1 MAIDNN
7 RSLLEQ
13 QILSNSGLKGKELE
27 NLKARLATLSEQQLQ
42 AELSKLLSGNNKGE
56 WYTGITLEHSESVV
70 IKSNHETTT
79 FTDENGNEISEL
91 RDGNEVFERTIK
103 STDENGNVYITTVTF
118 QSGKP
123 LTQTKTK
130 NGNTIETTTYRY
142 NDDAEVPYVTV
153 STKKADHSKV
163 MTNVLEVDEN
173 GNFESEDFIDRQATT
188 VDGTTTHI
196 FTENNCV
203 IEQQVK
209 PNGKKVDTLYKGDNI
224 EDYDNKKLHRVY
236 QRTELNGEVHEVA
249 YDGNGN
255 TRTVVQNGES
265 PSAIAKKFGVKESS
279 LLKLNPTRGKNAIT
293 QVGADIV
300 VPGEY
305 NADSRIMK
313 TRKTKQGAMQDYA
326 NDEVQ
331 RTAERL
337 YSSTMQEVTID
348 KDYKDAYSYARA
360 LLAADGVKNPSN
372 QQVNNK
378 ANEILVANGNIKFK
392 KGTKVQIAAKAP
404 DSKFVQDL
412 SNNGFKPTREN
423 AIFYNRFNALNSQQQ
438 QNVLSVIKY
447 CRSQKITD
455 PNKIK
460 AKILETFPEI
470 NLFDS
475 GKVIPMNSSFGTP
488 VFQRK
493 NPVALE
499 TFLTDTLKLD
509 LKSETGKMVYERLS
523 SLPQDELNKIDGHNF
538 ADMSKANF
546 NEIAN
551 SFETSGVNIRT
562 GIENQ
567 MEQNTRVQ
575 RAERLGIPQQKF
587 TSEILANI
595 YDNAADMLEQYYHN
609 HGVFDAGTYLE
620 GYKNLM
626 DWITPDNLF
635 GIDMRSTLHVASDC
649 RKAAQRFRQMHTD
662 NPETFKREYE
672 QLKKEGLVTADY
684 NQQNVQEFMN
694 LIQSG
699 DVNINS
705 DKFKNACQKAFGFKG
720 VENTE
725 KYIQTG
731 EMAGNIGDIVIMLY
745 TLGAA
750 SELKMMGKAT
760 TGVYGALE
768 RGAGKIMGKT
778 AAQKTAKVGTS
789 MLMGGTT
796 LGGFTLGKETLNNLS
811 NPMRDATSWETWK
824 ETGIASAE
832 SFGFGFVGGL
842 LNETVVAPIV
852 KAIEKPA
859 TKATQAVSKA
869 LTEQGELTGKQI
881 METVS
886 ESGSLK
892 LDGLF
897 KMNSQELANMAR
909 TATAKGVGFGVEV
922 TGFTAY
928 EAGLDVIKDLI
939 DPNTGRLPENMTVES
954 LTEYLGEKFGEQF
967 SNLGTIKGVSQ
978 LLMMS
983 KGGKIAQKAMM
994 NEILSKSEA
1003 LKDLKFKKAEI
1014 NGHEVYEVTYPNG
1027 NRAVVSSPEQAI
1039 STCQMA
1045 MQMEFLAKS
1054 LTDGEH
1060 KSEITRP
1067 QGMNAEDDALIQ
1079 KTRKENPA
1087 MILDETPQV
1096 KKLEATEGVPKEN
1109 MKTSSVE
1116 HTTHESMSDAEFE
1129 SLKLQLL
1136 ENPNFPKSEDKSG
1149 YFRHKKFTRIDKDN
1163 ILYAKNL
1170 LENSELSN
1178 LLGERTLSRLINN
1191 FGTDKNEASRILLQ
1205 ELQNT
1210 PDFFKNPNIEDGAV
1224 DNILSRTN
1232 SDKVQTQIL
1241 LLQKLKNNPDLLKN
1255 SYISEKICDILSGV
1269 NSVKSLELVDKLF
1282 SKPERLENLINIDK
1296 ILSVADND
1304 YSISFAEKILEKPE
1318 LFLAPDFVVFLPDLI
1333 KKCDSDITNN
1343 TKLELFNEFIKN
1355 SQNISDTE
1363 LTNAFARAMHIGN
1376 NKVFDLRNKDNKLSS
1391 SELKTLELN
1400 SEKSLSSDL
1409 YENLFLELS
1418 KNEKFKDLSSK
1429 YYDLYLENEFKEC
1442 SREDAT
1448 RYREMCKSIDKE
1460 YGVKIILPANLK
1472 EVGQSLIL
1480 VYQELNNYKMHSNNQ
1495 AKMPPVLDFMYPL
1508 AYNAAGM
1515 AHIRDGINQIDVRE
1529 LSTSFIKHSLRHEM
1543 AHINDSKQ
1551 MDKFPTEIRT
1561 FKNEPKKEAW
1571 GGLGFDVHS
1580 DLDIN
1585 NCKYVDELRKGGI
1598 SQKLIEYAYTN
1609 PMEFVAVA
1617 SQGDFSKYSPEFKKY
1632 LTELGMPEWMLS
1644 FSNPKPYFISRENK
1658 STKADEVNI
1667 SEQSQRPNANNS
1679 NPAMI
1684 IEQSE
1689 HNVKTIDVADAKAK
1703 LQEFTSEENDNYI
1716 GMIIQRCSMNNQV
1729 SEVLLNEAISL
1740 LKSGVDSYD
1749 VSIIVYGFKVNG
1761 KAIDY
1766 NRIKKFHD
1774 LINKGT
1780 NAKDA
1785 SDLLGYSRDKNGLY
1799 SEDLY
1804 NKIMSLDVQDYD
1816 ASRVLDAC
1824 KIDGEVVESTWQ
1836 KALELNS
1843 VGFKNDDI
1851 KNVLKSC
1858 RIKESEA
1865 RTAKTIGFNDEA
1877 YSKAKLLFE
1886 EHKFESENISRII
1899 ERCTVDGKF
1908 SQECFDRAVSLH
1920 GKISESNIYD
1930 FVRYPNEL
1938 LDFMLEIKD
1947 KYNIKEYK
1955 LDYILRECVSTVDGK
1970 TVASPICM
1978 SKAEELIAKYNFKA
1992 DDVGHLL
1999 YASKVDGE
2007 LDLKL
2012 YEEVIKMHQ
2021 AGFNRIGSIIE
2032 SLTTKGQNEGE
2043 TSQVNYD
2050 LLQKT
2055 KEWKELGIEDDWIS
2069 QYCSEFEGLKIDV
2082 NKHDLVRE
2090 YHNAGFKPHEIRN
2103 LLEANG
2109 NLENLSLTEFQNKV
2123 FELKELGLETDNI
2136 VNLLNSIGMPTGWN
2150 TPKFKLS
2157 KQNFDMVTDM
2167 VKRGIKDPAR
2177 IVYSSYENHAINQD
2191 ILNTAYERIKDG
2203 ISEDRLSCLNSMRR
2217 YFTEMPEL
2225 EDVLINLSKTVREDY
2240 DYNSF
2245 YSLANNVYNEMYNSK
2260 SGKDVANNV
2269 IEALKKGA
2277 KEEDIKYILDTNYG
2291 DPVRINRD
2299 NLDKSEVISQ
2309 IKTKLLN
2316 ALVEHPENTEQIKTV
2331 ARTIVDGDL
2340 SRLDFYLKY
2349 PDKYADI
2356 LRTEHPLDWMGN
2368 RLNEFSNRARK
2379 LMLQLDTAGVQIDDI
2394 LKYTDIL
2401 CKGTSNLHEPIP
2413 ENIVNKIIEL
2423 IKNQKLDDNILKMIS
2438 HLPFTD
2444 KTPELIDYVMELKE
2458 KNLLPEFNEQNEYD
2472 ISALIRILPKNSET
2486 GKLGLYENYKEI
2498 LDFYVKNKDVLRY
2511 ERVNGENHYITEFVD
2526 IVRNYN
2532 EHHSGI
2538 DKAMDL
2544 EPFKAMAEIVRKT
2557 SISPET
2563 INGIISNG
2571 YADKLKAF
2579 TDKVDLEKY
2588 SNELNLIFK
2597 QLNEYYNHSSY
2608 SDILNENISKRDLEY
2623 LLDMQKLMCENVKEN
2638 ETPQILDNS
2647 WFRRFIG
2654 EKEIPAEA
2662 LDKLRYYIEM
2672 ELADPNKHGR
2682 YISIDRYHNTVRLYE
2697 NSPENIERIESIMYN
2712 KGFEDG
2718 MYEHILNDLSSNPE
2732 ILNKQLELIE
2742 NILDFT
2748 GDLSGNKSY
2757 LQSDII
2763 SILRDAK
2770 TLEDVN
2776 VKIELWEQLKT
2787 PLQSKSTIQKFWDA
2801 NIKKQNN
2808 LGMALM
2814 CVEGTNNTNK
2824 NAVLAAMGNK
2834 KYSNLIWNCA
2844 RNINKNNVAL
2854 IEDIIK
2860 NDRLNDPDNA
2870 NFAGIV
2876 LNTSINEFKA
2886 KFVQENFDI
2895 IPQEDLSKATS
2906 ILSEINGNLIVRLYN
2921 DKELNFP
2928 KEHILDIAPYCNQ
2941 MNIDL
2946 VTQLCTDKNLKFPAD
2961 QIKDIARAINLTNNE
2976 LAEKLCTD
2984 KSLKCPTDKIVDILK
2999 AFELINVDTKSL
3011 SLSEKINT
3019 LGTISSMDKTLLTLC
3034 RKYSPV
3040 DIDAK
3045 IAELTVLLGKKKD
3058 VINISASQQR
3068 MFVQNILAN
3077 NNQNAETVLKN
3088 FDFQQYGKQGLP
3100 LTYTRKQFADNI
3112 ENLIKELSTEEQQ
3125 VVLEHFGLIKGETGF
3140 DGLPT
3145 NRPFNNENVSPQVN
3159 EIAKKV
3165 QNEIEIFTARNKI
3178 NTGDIVVDNVLNG
3191 LINGLPEFTSIV
3203 GKEQHGTHAYSVDIH
3218 TLKVLQSA
3226 MNNPLYERLTDRDK
3240 TILKIAALCH
3250 DLGKRGGVVDT
3261 GHASSSA
3268 EYVTAILDKFPF
3280 PQGMKDRIIDIVDNH
3295 HWFEAYNTGHATAED
3310 VAVRCR
3316 RPEDFMIYEILAKAD
3331 FENVN
3336 KNFHIERSNG
3346 VSNQADFDKFM
3357 QERMQAIDDALTT
3370 MYSRSN
3376 LVFDTQFVQNGDMF
3390 PRQTIE
3396 LDGVSTELKVLNLND
3411 LKNSDDLQKYG
3422 FSTGVTKD
3430 NARFTVHMTAPTT
3443 GAMESVMILT
3453 QNSLNQSAWSTSLI
3467 KASNNRTYESRKFGF
3482 ILDVDQA
3489 NISEAN
3495 YSNTRSG
3502 CGKGLETFK
3511 TILFEAHGSA
3521 RTYVRDNLL
3530 KELSKNGIKLNDKEY
3545 AQLVKYLITKKYTT
3559 QITKDIK
3566 IGDQIIKAETLVKA
3580 LETSRDALF
3589 KGGDIHSEIVPINP
3603 RVKGLVAK
3611 VEKLE
3616 DCPTE
3621 FLNFAK
3627 THNLPIILMKA
3638 TKDNTTW

>member
-1 MAIDNN
+1 MSGEDFFKF
-7 RSLLEQ
+7 
-13 QILSNSGLKGKELE
+13 NSGKEFRFSNFKEIKEEDLKGADEKIKKLFNIFAGDDKVLQVNEAQSLFNALKSSAGDNKTLETDEIKMFAEEKIGEEVDTNIFTTFVNNLFGTKDKTQNQSVQVAQSSNTSKSEQTFLEEAACKEIVIDIIDENLSEAYEILNSQYLGAISGWHDARKDKNDILKTSNVAKVLDYQNAGVEWMNKAKLAPPNGLTKKEYYEGNKQRIKDMILTRVLVLDTNTKFKELKNKYSEEKLAQIIGDYVEALCSNATMADLKNIQKNFVSYSGVEETKALE
-27 NLKARLATLSEQQLQ
+27 NVVDNAIKFNEDKNKPMPAGELAGIKLNQPKGIIPEYWNSDEPISFEEVYKIERGTEYSQYKIEKYALAKKEMEVVANAYNKKQQFVEFAEGLRNDETLSTDEKAQKVLEGF
-42 AELSKLLSGNNKGE
+42 ADFYALSEDRGLSPLKELIKESKLPIS
-56 WYTGITLEHSESVV
+56 I
-70 IKSNHETTT
+70 
-79 FTDENGNEISEL
+79 DENGFNFGTL
-91 RDGNEVFERTIK
+91 DDNDKNRT
-103 STDENGNVYITTVTF
+103 
-118 QSGKP
+118 
-123 LTQTKTK
+123 
-130 NGNTIETTTYRY
+130 
-142 NDDAEVPYVTV
+142 
-153 STKKADHSKV
+153 
-163 MTNVLEVDEN
+163 
-173 GNFESEDFIDRQATT
+173 
-188 VDGTTTHI
+188 
-196 FTENNCV
+196 
-203 IEQQVK
+203 
-209 PNGKKVDTLYKGDNI
+209 
-224 EDYDNKKLHRVY
+224 
-236 QRTELNGEVHEVA
+236 LN
-249 YDGNGN
+249 
-255 TRTVVQNGES
+255 
-265 PSAIAKKFGVKESS
+265 S
-279 LLKLNPTRGKNAIT
+279 LLKFAKQSKEAEFEEFLDGKTIEEYQMALANAQNDAI
-293 QVGADIV
+293 
-300 VPGEY
+300 GE
-305 NADSRIMK
+305 
-313 TRKTKQGAMQDYA
+313 
-326 NDEVQ
+326 
-331 RTAERL
+331 
-337 YSSTMQEVTID
+337 
-348 KDYKDAYSYARA
+348 
-360 LLAADGVKNPSN
+360 
-372 QQVNNK
+372 
-378 ANEILVANGNIKFK
+378 
-392 KGTKVQIAAKAP
+392 
-404 DSKFVQDL
+404 
-412 SNNGFKPTREN
+412 EN
-423 AIFYNRFNALNSQQQ
+423 
-438 QNVLSVIKY
+438 
-447 CRSQKITD
+447 
-455 PNKIK
+455 
-460 AKILETFPEI
+460 
-470 NLFDS
+470 
-475 GKVIPMNSSFGTP
+475 
-488 VFQRK
+488 
-493 NPVALE
+493 
-499 TFLTDTLKLD
+499 
-509 LKSETGKMVYERLS
+509 GKMM
-523 SLPQDELNKIDGHNF
+523 
-538 ADMSKANF
+538 ADAM
-546 NEIAN
+546 
-551 SFETSGVNIRT
+551 
-562 GIENQ
+562 
-567 MEQNTRVQ
+567 
-575 RAERLGIPQQKF
+575 
-587 TSEILANI
+587 
-595 YDNAADMLEQYYHN
+595 
-609 HGVFDAGTYLE
+609 
-620 GYKNLM
+620 KN
-626 DWITPDNLF
+626 DNLTC
-635 GIDMRSTLHVASDC
+635 I
-649 RKAAQRFRQMHTD
+649 QRW
-662 NPETFKREYE
+662 
-672 QLKKEGLVTADY
+672 
-684 NQQNVQEFMN
+684 
-694 LIQSG
+694 
-699 DVNINS
+699 
-705 DKFKNACQKAFGFKG
+705 
-720 VENTE
+720 
-725 KYIQTG
+725 TG
-731 EMAGNIGDIVIMLY
+731 N
-745 TLGAA
+745 
-750 SELKMMGKAT
+750 
-760 TGVYGALE
+760 
-768 RGAGKIMGKT
+768 
-778 AAQKTAKVGTS
+778 TS
-789 MLMGGTT
+789 MIGMGMTV
-796 LGGFTLGKETLNNLS
+796 
-811 NPMRDATSWETWK
+811 
-824 ETGIASAE
+824 
-832 SFGFGFVGGL
+832 VGGL
-842 LNETVVAPIV
+842 LCFTPLAPLGAGMVTAGNTLAIGGMVAETGLGVADYATKDIQTAEEAEQLGKNFLMNAGGFIIGMGAGKAGIKAFNKLIDEKLVAVFGKQIAAGNKMQALKTVFTNPEYLKNFMTAAGAKLSADFVISYAGDLAMMGVLDTQDDWQSLLKANLTGILVGMSGDIKDVSGVGRPRNLGVSDGVKPMTEFDYGQRLLGNDVTIVDPKTGTNIDGTVTGLHTNNGQVEIEVNGQRYSTNDVSGVRGENIAENSLLEKAANENPVWIAEGKIKDKWLSQGLEETDAEVTTKPIIFENGKATLDI
-852 KAIEKPA
+852 KAIEEFNQNYKSEPIDE
-859 TKATQAVSKA
+859 VSKLIFSGKLNET
-869 LTEQGELTGKQI
+869 LTKRYEEMGRVFEELGQKYNTK
-881 METVS
+881 
-886 ESGSLK
+886 
-892 LDGLF
+892 F
-897 KMNSQELANMAR
+897 NELAVKYKDDS
-909 TATAKGVGFGVEV
+909 AKYAE
-922 TGFTAY
+922 
-928 EAGLDVIKDLI
+928 EVIKILSKEFGMEGFEIPVEFISGNGKTCYFDYTKGKILMDRSITNAKDFTTLLVHEFKHSLQFRDLTAQYGIEGVI
-939 DPNTGRLPENMTVES
+939 DIIINDKSIKPNERNVTLNKTLNNPYNKRL
-954 LTEYLGEKFGEQF
+954 LTEYNFATVQKGSVSDYLNRIYKDEFTDTKTTYPEYIEKQIIEPEAYYSSNGKFANNIDLKGRNITKPYTQKEIDALKAKGEIQETSTGNLFRMLENGSIEIIGKVLPAGINLP
-967 SNLGTIKGVSQ
+967 SNL
-978 LLMMS
+978 
-983 KGGKIAQKAMM
+983 
-994 NEILSKSEA
+994 
-1003 LKDLKFKKAEI
+1003 
-1014 NGHEVYEVTYPNG
+1014 
-1027 NRAVVSSPEQAI
+1027 
-1039 STCQMA
+1039 
-1045 MQMEFLAKS
+1045 
-1054 LTDGEH
+1054 
-1060 KSEITRP
+1060 
-1067 QGMNAEDDALIQ
+1067 
-1079 KTRKENPA
+1079 
-1087 MILDETPQV
+1087 
-1096 KKLEATEGVPKEN
+1096 
-1109 MKTSSVE
+1109 
-1116 HTTHESMSDAEFE
+1116 
-1129 SLKLQLL
+1129 
-1136 ENPNFPKSEDKSG
+1136 
-1149 YFRHKKFTRIDKDN
+1149 
-1163 ILYAKNL
+1163 
-1170 LENSELSN
+1170 
-1178 LLGERTLSRLINN
+1178 
-1191 FGTDKNEASRILLQ
+1191 
-1205 ELQNT
+1205 
-1210 PDFFKNPNIEDGAV
+1210 
-1224 DNILSRTN
+1224 
-1232 SDKVQTQIL
+1232 
-1241 LLQKLKNNPDLLKN
+1241 
-1255 SYISEKICDILSGV
+1255 
-1269 NSVKSLELVDKLF
+1269 
-1282 SKPERLENLINIDK
+1282 
-1296 ILSVADND
+1296 
-1304 YSISFAEKILEKPE
+1304 
-1318 LFLAPDFVVFLPDLI
+1318 
-1333 KKCDSDITNN
+1333 
-1343 TKLELFNEFIKN
+1343 
-1355 SQNISDTE
+1355 
-1363 LTNAFARAMHIGN
+1363 
-1376 NKVFDLRNKDNKLSS
+1376 
-1391 SELKTLELN
+1391 
-1400 SEKSLSSDL
+1400 
-1409 YENLFLELS
+1409 
-1418 KNEKFKDLSSK
+1418 
-1429 YYDLYLENEFKEC
+1429 
-1442 SREDAT
+1442 
-1448 RYREMCKSIDKE
+1448 
-1460 YGVKIILPANLK
+1460 
-1472 EVGQSLIL
+1472 
-1480 VYQELNNYKMHSNNQ
+1480 
-1495 AKMPPVLDFMYPL
+1495 
-1508 AYNAAGM
+1508 
-1515 AHIRDGINQIDVRE
+1515 
-1529 LSTSFIKHSLRHEM
+1529 
-1543 AHINDSKQ
+1543 
-1551 MDKFPTEIRT
+1551 
-1561 FKNEPKKEAW
+1561 
-1571 GGLGFDVHS
+1571 
-1580 DLDIN
+1580 
-1585 NCKYVDELRKGGI
+1585 
-1598 SQKLIEYAYTN
+1598 
-1609 PMEFVAVA
+1609 
-1617 SQGDFSKYSPEFKKY
+1617 
-1632 LTELGMPEWMLS
+1632 
-1644 FSNPKPYFISRENK
+1644 
-1658 STKADEVNI
+1658 
-1667 SEQSQRPNANNS
+1667 
-1679 NPAMI
+1679 
-1684 IEQSE
+1684 
-1689 HNVKTIDVADAKAK
+1689 KTIDVTTAKQK
-1703 LQEFTSEENDNYI
+1703 LAELNIESSEHYIENLI
-1716 GMIIQRCSMNNQV
+1716 GYCKINDEV
-1729 SEVLLNEAISL
+1729 SEVLLNEAITL
-1740 LKSGVDSYD
+1740 LKDNNADITRLRY
-1749 VSIIVYGFKVNG
+1749 IIRSFISKNNE
-1761 KAIDY
+1761 IDFAY
-1766 NRIKKFHD
+1766 
-1774 LINKGT
+1774 INKLKELIKNGT
-1780 NAKDA
+1780 DSEEA
-1785 SDLLGYSRDKNGLY
+1785 SILLNYCKDKNGVY
-1799 SEDLY
+1799 SEEIY
-1804 NKIMSLDVQDYD
+1804 NKIMTLKEQDYYTHEIL
-1816 ASRVLDAC
+1816 AAC
-1824 KIDGEVVESTWQ
+1824 KIDEEIVETTWQ
-1836 KALELNS
+1836 KALELES
-1843 VGFKNDDI
+1843 LGLKNEDI
-1851 KNVLKSC
+1851 VNIIKAC
-1858 RIKESEA
+1858 RIKESTQRNA
-1865 RTAKTIGFNDEA
+1865 RTVGFNDEA

-1920 GKISESNIYD
+1920 DKISESNIYD

-2082 NKHDLVRE
+2082 NKHDLVKE
-2090 YHNAGFKPHEIRN
+2090 YHSAEFKPNEIRD
-2103 LLEANG
+2103 LLAANG
-2109 NLENLSLTEFQNKV
+2109 NLENLSLTEFRDKV
-2123 FELKELGLETDNI
+2123 FELKKLGLDNNKI
-2136 VNLLNSIGMPTGWN
+2136 INLLNGIGMPNGWS

-2157 KQNFDMVTDM
+2157 KQNLDMVIDM
-2167 VKRGIKDPAR
+2167 IQRGVKEPDR
-2177 IVYSSYENHAINQD
+2177 IVRASYENYELNQD

-2316 ALVEHPENTEQIKTV
+2316 ALVEHPENTEQIKDITNSV

-2340 SRLDFYLKY
+2340 SELDFCLKY
-2349 PDKYADI
+2349 PDRYRDI
-2356 LRTEHPLDWMGN
+2356 LRTEHPLDWHGN
-2368 RLNEFSNRARK
+2368 RRSELSNRARN
-2379 LMLQLDTAGVQIDDI
+2379 LMLQFDSAGVPIDDV

-2401 CKGTSNLHEPIP
+2401 CKGTYYLDEPIP
-2413 ENIVNKIIEL
+2413 ESTLNKIIEL
-2423 IKNQKLDDNILKMIS
+2423 RNNQKLDDNTLKMIR
-2438 HLPFTD
+2438 HLPFVE

-2458 KNLLPEFNEQNEYD
+2458 KNLLPEFNEQIEYD
-2472 ISALIRILPKNSET
+2472 ISALVRILPNNSET

-2511 ERVNGENHYITEFVD
+2511 ERVSGENHYITEFVD
-2526 IVRNYN
+2526 IVRNYK

-2638 ETPQILDNS
+2638 ETPQILDNR

-2712 KGFEDG
+2712 KGFADG

-2787 PLQSKSTIQKFWDA
+2787 QLQSKSTIQKFWDA
-2801 NIKKQNN
+2801 NIKKQNK

-2844 RNINKNNVAL
+2844 RNIDKNNVAL

-2876 LNTSINEFKA
+2876 LNTSINEFNA

-2946 VTQLCTDKNLKFPAD
+2946 VTRLCTDKNLKFPAD

-2999 AFELINVDTKSL
+2999 AFKLINVDTKSL

-3336 KNFHIERSNG
+3336 KDFHISRSEG
-3346 VSNQADFDKFM
+3346 VTNQAEFDKFM
-3357 QERMQAIDDALTT
+3357 QDKMQPIDEALTR
-3370 MYSRSN
+3370 MYSRAN
-3376 LVFDTQFVQNGDMF
+3376 LVFDTQFMQNGERF
-3390 PRQTIE
+3390 PRETIE
-3396 LDGVSTELKVLNLND
+3396 IGGETIELKVLNLSNLKGND
-3411 LKNSDDLQKYG
+3411 SLQQYG
-3422 FSTGVTKD
+3422 FSTGVTKE
-3430 NARFTVHMTAPTT
+3430 NARFTVHMTNPNMSR
-3443 GAMESVMILT
+3443 MESVMILT

-3467 KASNNRTYESRKFGF
+3467 KASNNRTYCNMKFGF
-3482 ILDVDQA
+3482 VLDVDQA

-3495 YSNTRSG
+3495 YENTGSG
-3502 CGKGLETFK
+3502 CRKGLETFK
-3511 TILFEAHGSA
+3511 RILLNANGSA
-3521 RTYVRDNLL
+3521 RTYVKDHLT
-3530 KELSKNGIKLNDKEY
+3530 KELSNKGIELNDNEY
-3545 AQLVKYLITKKYTT
+3545 AQLAKYLITKKYTT

-3566 IGDQIIKAETLVKA
+3566 IGDKVIKASDLVEC
-3580 LETSRDALF
+3580 LEKSRDALF
-3589 KGGDIHSEIVPINP
+3589 KGGDQHSEIVPINP
-3603 RVKGLVAK
+3603 RVKGLIAK

-3616 DCPTE
+3616 ECPEE
-3621 FLNFAK
+3621 FLQFAQK
-3627 THNLPIILMKA
+3627 HNLPIILMKA